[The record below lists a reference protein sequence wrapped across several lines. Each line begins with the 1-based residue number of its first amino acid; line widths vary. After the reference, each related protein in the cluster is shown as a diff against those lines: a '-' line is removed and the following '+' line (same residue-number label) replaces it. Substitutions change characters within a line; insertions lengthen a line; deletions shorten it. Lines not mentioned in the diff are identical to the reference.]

1 MENYLAQS
9 PENTIL
15 LTQAMRA
22 IEREGE
28 LLESQEN
35 EKFLSA
41 GLQMPLLSS
50 RGGPNTHFSHSS
62 LCKDMTIEF
71 KDAKW
76 VVLTS
81 PKIKNRSSKN

>member
-1 MENYLAQS
+1 MEYYIAQT

-22 IEREGE
+22 IEQEGE
-28 LLESQEN
+28 LLEAHEN

-41 GLQMPLLSS
+41 GLQMPLLSG
-50 RGGPNTHFSHSS
+50 RGGRNSHFSHST
-62 LCKDMTIEF
+62 LCKEMTIEF
-71 KDAKW
+71 KDAKF